1 MENCVTLNEE
11 LTLPSGCHLV
21 KININKR
28 LFDRLYNDSS
38 SVHKIST
45 NENNSDNLDSDS
57 IRLNEPC
64 VVSREN
70 DDENDDL
77 IMDILPETT
86 RFTTTV
92 SMSSIDAFGID
103 LENTVQ
109 DDDLIEDDLD
119 VNYSPKLEHSSKQVV
134 QTTQQLAMYVQKN
147 SRLKLVLLSV
157 DMSKDK
163 YEIDNLIRIV
173 SINYKFQTRKEEIRH
188 DLFIK
193 LEKKGRRI

>member
-21 KININKR
+21 KINVNKR
-28 LFDRLYNDSS
+28 LFDRLYNDSP
-38 SVHKIST
+38 SVHKI
-45 NENNSDNLDSDS
+45 NENSSDNLDSDS
-57 IRLNEPC
+57 IRLNESSAA
-64 VVSREN
+64 SREN

-77 IMDILPETT
+77 IMDTLPETT
-86 RFTTTV
+86 RFTTTI

-109 DDDLIEDDLD
+109 EDDLIDDD
-119 VNYSPKLEHSSKQVV
+119 VVDHSPSLEHSKQQQV
-134 QTTQQLAMYVQKN
+134 QVQTQQLAMYVQKN
-147 SRLKLVLLSV
+147 SRLKLVLLST

-173 SINYKFQTRKEEIRH
+173 SINNYSF
-188 DLFIK
+188 
-193 LEKKGRRI
+193 